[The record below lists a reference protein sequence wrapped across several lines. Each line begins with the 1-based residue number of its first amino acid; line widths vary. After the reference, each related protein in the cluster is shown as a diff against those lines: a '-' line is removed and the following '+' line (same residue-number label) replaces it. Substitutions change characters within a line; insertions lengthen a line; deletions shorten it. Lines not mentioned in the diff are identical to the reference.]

1 MSGLVLE
8 FHSRSLVASGNTFA
22 VRETLKSLGGR
33 WDSQLKVWTFP
44 FEAKQELLKGLK
56 HLPASEALVIDD
68 RAKVK
73 LILAVPADAELGFLV
88 SGETFPVKELLKEL
102 GGTWNPKLKSW
113 SFRSEL
119 KQLLRDLRSS
129 SDISEVEVQKQ
140 EPCVD
145 LVPEGKSSSKRISL
159 CQIPEIKKLK
169 RRLNTKSKNDS
180 LDIVSTKVVETATR
194 QTKAERQSNG
204 SSAVCH
210 VEKRQKKVSCAK
222 TGSHLQ
228 TEAVTKKRKVVH
240 TKDKIVETRTITV
253 KRVRNKK

>member
-8 FHSRSLVASGNTFA
+8 FQSRGLVASGNTFA

-33 WDSQLKVWTFP
+33 WDAQLKVWTFP
-44 FEAKQELLKGLK
+44 FEVKKALLKGLK
-56 HLPASEALVIDD
+56 HLPSSESLTIDD

-73 LILAVPADAELGFLV
+73 LSLAVPADTELGFLV

-102 GGTWNPKLKSW
+102 GGTWNSKLKSW

-129 SDISEVEVQKQ
+129 SDISEVEVQNQ
-140 EPCVD
+140 ETCRD
-145 LVPEGKSSSKRISL
+145 LVPERKSPSKKLSL
-159 CQIPEIKKLK
+159 CQVPESNKL
-169 RRLNTKSKNDS
+169 RRLNTKSKIDS

-194 QTKAERQSNG
+194 QTRAERQSNG
-204 SSAVCH
+204 SSAVSH

-222 TGSHLQ
+222 TGAHLQ
-228 TEAVTKKRKVVH
+228 TEAVTKKCKVVH
-240 TKDKIVETRTITV
+240 TKDKIVETRTIVV
-253 KRVRNKK
+253 KRVRNK